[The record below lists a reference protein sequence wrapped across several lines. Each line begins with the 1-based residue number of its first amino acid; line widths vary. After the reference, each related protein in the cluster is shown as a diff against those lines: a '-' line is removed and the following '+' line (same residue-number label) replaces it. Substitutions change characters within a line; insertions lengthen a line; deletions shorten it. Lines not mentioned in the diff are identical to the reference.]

1 MLYRKIIGK
10 IPVIIRGNQDWGLD
24 SPHYEAL
31 SYWIPK
37 IKYKTKVKYKTVEII
52 AYDGMNWNDVKVK
65 SSDID
70 NLVNSSY
77 QHRFL
82 PIWNKNSGKKHL
94 IDISN
99 VREIVI
105 EENEEG

>member
-1 MLYRKIIGK
+1 MYLPNRSKSKPAPQPRPLG
-10 IPVIIRGNQDWGLD
+10 
-24 SPHYEAL
+24 A
-31 SYWIPK
+31 
-37 IKYKTKVKYKTVEII
+37 KYKTVEII

-77 QHRFL
+77 QHQFL
-82 PIWNKNSGKKHL
+82 PIWNKHSGKKHL

-105 EENEEG
+105 EENEEEED

>member
-1 MLYRKIIGK
+1 MYLPNRSKSK
-10 IPVIIRGNQDWGLD
+10 PALQPR
-24 SPHYEAL
+24 PPEA
-31 SYWIPK
+31 
-37 IKYKTKVKYKTVEII
+37 KYKTVEII
-52 AYDGMNWNDVKVK
+52 AYDGMNWNDMKVK

-82 PIWNKNSGKKHL
+82 PIWNKHPGKKHL

-99 VREIVI
+99 VQEIVI
-105 EENEEG
+105 EENDEEED

>member
-1 MLYRKIIGK
+1 MYLPNRSKSK
-10 IPVIIRGNQDWGLD
+10 PALQPR
-24 SPHYEAL
+24 PPEA
-31 SYWIPK
+31 I
-37 IKYKTKVKYKTVEII
+37 YKTVEII
-52 AYDGMNWNDVKVK
+52 AYDGMNWNDMKVK

-82 PIWNKNSGKKHL
+82 PIWNKHSGKKHL

-105 EENEEG
+105 EENDEEVE

>member
-1 MLYRKIIGK
+1 MYLPDRSKSK
-10 IPVIIRGNQDWGLD
+10 PAPQPRL
-24 SPHYEAL
+24 PEA
-31 SYWIPK
+31 
-37 IKYKTKVKYKTVEII
+37 KYKTVEII
-52 AYDGMNWNDVKVK
+52 AYDGMNWNDIKVK

-82 PIWNKNSGKKHL
+82 PIWNKHSGKKHL

-105 EENEEG
+105 EENEALED

>member
-1 MLYRKIIGK
+1 MYLPNRSKSK
-10 IPVIIRGNQDWGLD
+10 P
-24 SPHYEAL
+24 AL
-31 SYWIPK
+31 QPRPSK
-37 IKYKTKVKYKTVEII
+37 TEYKTIAII
-52 AYDGMNWNDVKVK
+52 AYDGANWNDIKVR

-82 PIWNKNSGKKHL
+82 PIWNKHSGKKHL

-105 EENEEG
+105 EENDEEVD

>member
-1 MLYRKIIGK
+1 MYLPNRSESK
-10 IPVIIRGNQDWGLD
+10 PAPQ
-24 SPHYEAL
+24 PQ
-31 SYWIPK
+31 P
-37 IKYKTKVKYKTVEII
+37 TKVNYKTVEII
-52 AYDGMNWNDVKVK
+52 AYDGMNWNDIKVK

-82 PIWNKNSGKKHL
+82 PIWNKHSGKKHL

-99 VREIVI
+99 VREILI
-105 EENEEG
+105 EENEDEED

>member
-1 MLYRKIIGK
+1 MYLPNRSKSK
-10 IPVIIRGNQDWGLD
+10 PAPQPR
-24 SPHYEAL
+24 P
-31 SYWIPK
+31 P
-37 IKYKTKVKYKTVEII
+37 KVKYKTVEII
-52 AYDGMNWNDVKVK
+52 AYDGMNWNDIKVK

-82 PIWNKNSGKKHL
+82 PIWNKHSGKKHL

-99 VREIVI
+99 VREILI
-105 EENEEG
+105 EENEDEED

>member
-1 MLYRKIIGK
+1 MYLPNRSK
-10 IPVIIRGNQDWGLD
+10 
-24 SPHYEAL
+24 
-31 SYWIPK
+31 PK
-37 IKYKTKVKYKTVEII
+37 PAPQPQPRLPKVKYKTKVKYKIVEII

-77 QHRFL
+77 QHQFL
-82 PIWNKNSGKKHL
+82 PIWNKHSGKKHL

-105 EENEEG
+105 EENEAL